1 MSSSTLEIFHFRSQ
15 VKLMSSNPKIRIRQ
29 YESAIEGYEQMISSY
44 REAIEH
50 LKKDDSAKAHLA
62 AYQARKH
69 RQEADRQIAQAE
81 QTEAP
86 PLAARLAEEDEK
98 QTKSAFGKLTVFT
111 VVVLGAVLV
120 AIFAG
125 TTGDL
130 SKTWKTDSAGDF
142 AKSVQYPRQ

>member
-1 MSSSTLEIFHFRSQ
+1 
-15 VKLMSSNPKIRIRQ
+15 
-29 YESAIEGYEQMISSY
+29 
-44 REAIEH
+44 
-50 LKKDDSAKAHLA
+50 LA

-81 QTEAP
+81 QTDAP
-86 PLAARLAEEDEK
+86 PLASRLAEEDEK